1 MKAVVFAGPTITR
14 DEGSALLDAEWRP
27 PAAQGDVYRA
37 AREGFDAIGIIDGY
51 FEVVPSVWHKEV
63 LWAMSRGARVYGSA
77 SMGALRAAELADFGM
92 VGVGEVF
99 ERFRDGT
106 FEDDDEVAV
115 VHAPAEEGYRAIS
128 EAMVNIRATLRAA
141 GQAGVIS
148 EAIRDAL
155 ERKAKALFYPDRQL
169 ALIAREEPALRAWLA
184 GARVDLKRLD
194 ARAMLARVRDDLAGG
209 EAPEPARYLFE
220 HTDAWEA
227 MVRAAAKT

>member
-1 MKAVVFAGPTITR
+1 M
-14 DEGSALLDAEWRP
+14 LDSRP
-27 PAAQGDVYRA
+27 
-37 AREGFDAIGIIDGY
+37 
-51 FEVVPSVWHKEV
+51 
-63 LWAMSRGARVYGSA
+63 
-77 SMGALRAAELADFGM
+77 
-92 VGVGEVF
+92 
-99 ERFRDGT
+99 
-106 FEDDDEVAV
+106 
-115 VHAPAEEGYRAIS
+115 VHAAIPH
-128 EAMVNIRATLRAA
+128 T
-141 GQAGVIS
+141 

-220 HTDAWEA
+220 HTDAWET